1 MSTYTLSTTIR
12 RWIEMQGVIGLDDA
26 ALAEIGP
33 WLRLAPAICSA
44 LIALATFLALPILFW
59 ALMPLGLICA
69 VFGTH
74 PVNLLYNVGLRH
86 LFGTRRIPRSGAP
99 MRFSCLLAALWLGS
113 TGIAFLVGVPL
124 LGYALGAA
132 LVLATGVAATTR
144 FCPGCFIYERLIG
157 TPGAR
162 EKTLH

>member
-1 MSTYTLSTTIR
+1 MFMYTVSTTIR

-44 LIALATFLALPILFW
+44 LIAVATLLALPILFW

-69 VFGTH
+69 VTGTH
-74 PVNLLYNVGLRH
+74 PVNLLYNLGLRH

-132 LVLATGVAATTR
+132 LVLATGVAATTP

-157 TPGAR
+157 APGAR
-162 EKTLH
+162 EKTPH

>member
-1 MSTYTLSTTIR
+1 MSTYTVSTTIR
-12 RWIEMQGVIGLDDA
+12 RWIEMQGVIGLDES

-33 WLRLAPAICSA
+33 WLRLAPAVCSA
-44 LIALATFLALPILFW
+44 LIAVATFLGLPIAFW
-59 ALMPLGLICA
+59 VLMPLGLICA
-69 VFGTH
+69 IFGTH
-74 PVNLLYNVGLRH
+74 PVNLLYNLGLRH

-132 LVLATGVAATTR
+132 LVVATGVAATTPI
-144 FCPGCFIYERLIG
+144 CPGCLIYERLVG
-157 TPGAR
+157 TPVAH
-162 EKTLH
+162 EKTPQ